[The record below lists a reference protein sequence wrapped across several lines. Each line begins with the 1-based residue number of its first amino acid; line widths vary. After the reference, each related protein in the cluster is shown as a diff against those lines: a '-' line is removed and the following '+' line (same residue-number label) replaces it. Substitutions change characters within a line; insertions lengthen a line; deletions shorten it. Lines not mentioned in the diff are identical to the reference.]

1 MSTIDTTLF
10 FNQLMSTMLK
20 KIIVPDNFSGQADVI
35 EVMLRDDVSGL
46 VDSLTDFAVESATVD
61 YGIETDNETL
71 NKILKK
77 WLKQLNRDY
86 KGKVPSGIKPLA
98 KEYFKERWKGAS
110 FPVLKITKWGNFD
123 GIQLP
128 SRLFFVDGGG
138 IVAKEKDK
146 KNTQVT
152 LFSYDYYL
160 GDIAN
165 ARAKL
170 DKGTIFS
177 RPYGRWFDKYPVPYL
192 IKRGVYHNYR
202 IIKSLKELGKTVL
215 EEVIPYLLIIK
226 KGSAELTQQGKT
238 YSDTELKQVYE
249 DIQNLLRE
257 YQTHPT
263 RDAQTKVRATD
274 YAEEIKHLIP
284 DLGTVF
290 APKLYMQ
297 AERNILSGLGFIDVV
312 QGISDNRKESI
323 INPKAF
329 VEEIRAGVEDFK
341 QVMFQLVLLIM
352 DANSRNKKYMTKD
365 FNIVSSPVRSFMTDK
380 FKQELRLLWK
390 NGVLS
395 SKTYCEMVGEVEFDT
410 EVTRRKKEAKDGI
423 DTIMYPHMTDN
434 KEADVTP
441 EEQKKL
447 DKNGNPIPDDKLNQR
462 ENFDLSG
469 LELAPYNNPADL
481 PPRIKNHLSPGLQR
495 TFINAFNSALH
506 TYHSETRAFR
516 VAWSVIRKI
525 ARKNSKGIWVR
536 KQRRA
541 QGKLVPVKITKGMIT
556 NILEKE
562 DKVIIKEALE
572 LKKLENEG
580 KKSILLNQL
589 IEKKNKEK

>member
-1 MSTIDTTLF
+1 MSTIDTSLF
-10 FNQLMSTMLK
+10 FNQLMTTVLK
-20 KIIVPDNFSGQADVI
+20 KIVVPTEFSGQADVI
-35 EVMLRDDVSGL
+35 EVMLQDDVSGL
-46 VDSLTDFAVESATVD
+46 IDSLTDFAVESATVN
-61 YGIETDNETL
+61 YGIETDNAVL

-77 WLKQLNRDY
+77 WLKQLNKDY
-86 KGKVPSGIKPLA
+86 KGKVPSGIKALA

-110 FPVLKITKWGNFD
+110 FPVLKITKWDNFD

-128 SRLFFVDGGG
+128 SRMFFVNGGD
-138 IVAKEKDK
+138 IIAKEKDK
-146 KNTQVT
+146 KNQQVT

-160 GDIAN
+160 GDIESP
-165 ARAKL
+165 RAKL

-177 RPYGRWFDKYPVPYL
+177 RPYGRWFDKYPIPYL
-192 IKRGVYHNYR
+192 IKRGIYHNYR

-215 EEVIPYLLIIK
+215 EEVIPYLMIIK
-226 KGSAELTQQGKT
+226 KGNSDLTQAGKT
-238 YSDTELKQVYE
+238 YSDSELKQVYE
-249 DIQNLLRE
+249 DIQNLLRD
-257 YQTHPT
+257 YKAHSSRDSQTP
-263 RDAQTKVRATD
+263 VRVTD

-284 DLGTVF
+284 DLETVF
-290 APKLYMQ
+290 TPKLYMQ

-365 FNIVSSPVRSFMTDK
+365 FNIVASPVRSFMTDK

-390 NGVLS
+390 HGVLS
-395 SKTYCEMVGEVEFDT
+395 SKTYCEMVGEIEFDT
-410 EVTRRKKEAKDGI
+410 EVVRREKEIKDGI
-423 DTIMYPHMTDN
+423 DNTMYPHMTDN

-469 LELAPYNNPADL
+469 LEIAPYKNPADL
-481 PPRIKNHLSPGLQR
+481 PPRIKNNLSIGLQK
-495 TFINAFNSALH
+495 TFMNTFNQALR
-506 TYHSETRAFR
+506 TYHSETKAFR
-516 VAWSVIRKI
+516 VAWAVIRKM
-525 ARKNSKGIWVR
+525 ARKNTKGLWVR
-536 KQRRA
+536 KQKRA
-541 QGKLVPVKITKGMIT
+541 NGKLVPIKLTKSMIADV
-556 NILEKE
+556 LEKE
-562 DKVIIKEALE
+562 DKLTVDEAMKI
-572 LKKLENEG
+572 KKLENENKKSRLLDSLLEKKG
-580 KKSILLNQL
+580 KK
-589 IEKKNKEK
+589 